1 MKETPLFVGIDVSKD
16 RLDVAVRPTG
26 EAWQAPYNS
35 RGVSDLVHRLEKL
48 APQLVV
54 LEATGGME
62 MALAGELAA
71 SQLAIAVVN
80 PRQVRDFARAA
91 GKLAKTDAL
100 DAHALAH
107 FAQAMRPASRPL
119 PDAQSKELM
128 ALVARRR
135 QLVEMITAEKNR
147 LKTAAK
153 RIRPKV
159 QEHIS
164 WLEESLEDLDRD
176 LGEFIRSSP
185 MWNGKDQL
193 LRSTPG
199 VGPVLSMTL
208 LSDLPELG
216 ALNRGEIAALVGVA
230 PFNRDSGALRGETP
244 GVGRPWPGESCPVHG
259 NLGGHPIQSSPAKL
273 LPTPVRGRQTQES
286 GPYSLYAQAPH
297 HPQRHGQTQSPLEP
311 RCSQL
316 LTFKTVA
323 EALEGHERLPRYGSP
338 VLPDTNALFPPPNL
352 SFPRKATFA

>member
-1 MKETPLFVGIDVSKD
+1 MKEASLFVGIDVSKD

-35 RGVSDLVHRLEKL
+35 QGVSDLVHRLGEL

-62 MALAGELAA
+62 MTLAGELAA
-71 SQLAIAVVN
+71 SQLDVAVVN

-91 GKLAKTDAL
+91 GKLAKTDSL

-147 LKTAAK
+147 LRTAAR

-159 QEHIS
+159 QEYIL
-164 WLEESLEDLDRD
+164 WLEENLEELDRD

-185 MWNGKDQL
+185 MRKDKDQL
-193 LRSTPG
+193 LRSAPG

-230 PFNRDSGALRGETP
+230 PFNRDSGALRGKRQVW
-244 GVGRPWPGESCPVHG
+244 GGRGKVRAALYMATLVATRFNPA
-259 NLGGHPIQSSPAKL
+259 LQSFYQHLCEAGKPKKVALTACMRKL
-273 LPTPVRGRQTQES
+273 LTILNAMVK
-286 GPYSLYAQAPH
+286 H
-297 HPQRHGQTQSPLEP
+297 NRHWDP
-311 RCSQL
+311 
-316 LTFKTVA
+316 
-323 EALEGHERLPRYGSP
+323 ALHNS
-338 VLPDTNALFPPPNL
+338 
-352 SFPRKATFA
+352 

>member
-1 MKETPLFVGIDVSKD
+1 MKEAPLFVGIDVSKD

-26 EAWQAPYNS
+26 EAWQTPYNS

-147 LKTAAK
+147 LKAAAR

-230 PFNRDSGALRGETP
+230 PFNRDSGALRGKRQVW
-244 GVGRPWPGESCPVHG
+244 GGRGQVRAALYMATLVATRYNPVLRSFYQRLCEAG
-259 NLGGHPIQSSPAKL
+259 KPKKVALTACMRKL
-273 LPTPVRGRQTQES
+273 LTILNVMVKHNRHWNPVVHNS
-286 GPYSLYAQAPH
+286 
-297 HPQRHGQTQSPLEP
+297 
-311 RCSQL
+311 
-316 LTFKTVA
+316 
-323 EALEGHERLPRYGSP
+323 
-338 VLPDTNALFPPPNL
+338 
-352 SFPRKATFA
+352 

>member
-1 MKETPLFVGIDVSKD
+1 MKEAPLFVGIDVSKD

-48 APQLVV
+48 GPQLVV

-147 LKTAAK
+147 LRTAAK

-230 PFNRDSGALRGETP
+230 PFNRDSGALRGKRQVW
-244 GVGRPWPGESCPVHG
+244 GGRGQVRAALYMATLVATRYNPVLRSFYQRLCEAG
-259 NLGGHPIQSSPAKL
+259 KPKKVALTACMRKL
-273 LPTPVRGRQTQES
+273 LTILNVMVKHNRHWNPVVHNS
-286 GPYSLYAQAPH
+286 
-297 HPQRHGQTQSPLEP
+297 
-311 RCSQL
+311 
-316 LTFKTVA
+316 
-323 EALEGHERLPRYGSP
+323 
-338 VLPDTNALFPPPNL
+338 
-352 SFPRKATFA
+352 